1 MDIASDKQASDIVVL
16 DVRELT
22 SIADYFVI
30 CSAGSDRQIGAITDA
45 LLETLDKE
53 GVSPL
58 HSEGIGDSGWVLM
71 DYNDVIV
78 HVFTP
83 DERAYYSLEKLWN
96 AAPVV
101 LRMQ

>member
-1 MDIASDKQASDIVVL
+1 MLDIHS
-16 DVRELT
+16 LT
-22 SIADYFVI
+22 TIADYFVI

-45 LLETLDKE
+45 LLETLDKD

-58 HSEGIGDSGWVLM
+58 HSEGIGGSGWVLM

-78 HVFTP
+78 HIFTP
-83 DERAYYSLEKLWN
+83 TARSYYTLEKLWG

-101 LRMQ
+101 LRVQ